1 MGGQTRESA
10 TGGSIVRNSF
20 GPGASGVENNRGSVR
35 LSYERQTF
43 AQDNSQVKYD
53 SSQSSK

>member
-43 AQDNSQVKYD
+43 A
-53 SSQSSK
+53 